1 MRGKELAGRKERT
14 TDATILTW
22 SGGEDLVRRLI
33 GWLAGGEDEERRRK
47 RVLWTVLSKWGSET
61 EEGKRLTWTA
71 GRLRCK
77 MQRRKALEW
86 WEEWAW
92 DKRERR
98 LREESTRRIQEAQW
112 ETSDEEGKTGG
123 GAVGVGE
130 GGGCAVKADGRLQL
144 RNQRRCGNRH
154 QRSKSRAN
162 SALTDEAA
170 DEGGEKKE
178 IWRGGRRRGGGQ
190 WRGRQQRGQL
200 RVECTETDGGRCWEV
215 KGREEVGKVSL
226 WDVCSDA
233 RIEWGFLQAMLVK
246 D

>member
-112 ETSDEEGKTGG
+112 ETSDEEDKTGG
-123 GAVGVGE
+123 GAVGVGK
-130 GGGCAVKADGRLQL
+130 AVAVQ
-144 RNQRRCGNRH
+144 
-154 QRSKSRAN
+154 
-162 SALTDEAA
+162 
-170 DEGGEKKE
+170 
-178 IWRGGRRRGGGQ
+178 
-190 WRGRQQRGQL
+190 
-200 RVECTETDGGRCWEV
+200 
-215 KGREEVGKVSL
+215 
-226 WDVCSDA
+226 
-233 RIEWGFLQAMLVK
+233 
-246 D
+246 